1 MVAIWGWLGH
11 GRWREPRRRCGRR
24 PRGAAMARGAVE
36 AALGLPLLAEALRA
50 ISLANLTAREART
63 AKWQVV
69 ESDFAHHRRRALRQ
83 ERPAD
88 VERRQRGCWRWQGCR
103 ANL

>member
-1 MVAIWGWLGH
+1 
-11 GRWREPRRRCGRR
+11 
-24 PRGAAMARGAVE
+24 MARGAVE
-36 AALGLPLLAEALRA
+36 AALGLPWLAEALRG
-50 ISLANLTAREART
+50 ISLASLAAREARA

-83 ERPAD
+83 EQPAD
-88 VERRQRGCWRWQGCR
+88 TERRQRGCWRWQVCR